1 MTAYDNW
8 KTTDTQADRLAKDDA
23 ARAALRESIEITPQE
38 LGECLSI
45 LTDEQFHQFCDH
57 VLQANDYRLRYVVRE
72 LVCGGVLDE
81 KVRKHETNNR

>member
-8 KTTDTQADRLAKDDA
+8 KTTDTQADRIANDDA

-45 LTDEQFHQFCDH
+45 LTDDQFHQFCDH
-57 VLQANDYRLRYVVRE
+57 ALQANDYRLRYVVRE
-72 LVCGGVLDE
+72 LICAGVLDE
-81 KVRKHETNNR
+81 KVAKEIGE